1 MSFRF
6 WRRVRI
12 APGVT
17 LNLSKTGGS
26 LSFGVRGAHFTVG
39 PHGKRITAG
48 IPGTGLFYTT
58 KLFGQGRGDGSP
70 GPKAARDRLTL
81 GFFKRLIT
89 PDDEEAFVD
98 GCRELSLGNES
109 GAFEYFQQATHLADG
124 AWIAGFLALKAEQSD
139 QAEQYLQ
146 LAAEKQ
152 QRLGYYFSKYGMQAA
167 LHFCVTD
174 EITALVG
181 PDLRGVLL
189 GLVEIYQQQ
198 SRWQQAID
206 CLHQLREMEPDDVVV
221 KLSYAELLLAAN
233 PNDKDTCKTIIGFTQ
248 DLANE
253 TPTHAALMLYKA
265 RALRTLGLAEAAKQ
279 VLTIALRRRKGRSDD
294 LLHAIRY
301 ERAMAYE
308 QMGQGRRARS
318 DLERIY
324 ADSPDYNDVAI
335 RLGID

>member
-58 KLFGQGRGDGSP
+58 KLSGHGRGSRNP
-70 GPKAARDRLTL
+70 EPEAVRERLTL

-109 GAFEYFQQATHLADG
+109 DAFEYFQQATHLADG
-124 AWIAGFLALKAEQSD
+124 AWMAGFLALKTEQLG
-139 QAEQYLQ
+139 QAEQYLK

-152 QRLGYYFSKYGMQAA
+152 QRLGYYFSKYGIDAA
-167 LHFCVTD
+167 LRFSVTD
-174 EITALVG
+174 EITALVE

-206 CLHQLREMEPDDVVV
+206 CLEQLRTLEPDDVVV
-221 KLSYAELLLAAN
+221 KLSYAELLLAAS
-233 PNDKDTCKTIIGFTQ
+233 PDDKATCKTIIGFTQ
-248 DLANE
+248 DIANE

-279 VLTIALRRRKGRSDD
+279 VLTIALRRRKGRSDA
-294 LLHAIRY
+294 LLHTLRY
-301 ERAMAYE
+301 ERAIAYE
-308 QMGQGRRARS
+308 EIHQHRRARS

-324 ADSPDYNDVAI
+324 VEDPDYLDVAEK
-335 RLGID
+335 LGL